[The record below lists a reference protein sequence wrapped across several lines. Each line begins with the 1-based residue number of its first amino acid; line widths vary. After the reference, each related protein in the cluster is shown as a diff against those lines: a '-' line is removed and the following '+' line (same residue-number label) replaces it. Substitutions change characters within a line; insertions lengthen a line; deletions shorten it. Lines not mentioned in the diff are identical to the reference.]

1 MLAPPQARRIGPGG
15 AATRKEAVNTH
26 SNARFGG
33 EVEWNISGT
42 TTFFST
48 AVCREVTPVQRAH
61 QLKQSGSQGDA
72 ALLAQMRNTQLQSQ
86 AVR

>member
-15 AATRKEAVNTH
+15 AATGTEAVNTH

-33 EVEWNISGT
+33 EVEWNMGGT

-48 AVCREVTPVQRAH
+48 AVA
-61 QLKQSGSQGDA
+61 K
-72 ALLAQMRNTQLQSQ
+72 
-86 AVR
+86 

>member
-33 EVEWNISGT
+33 EVEWNMSGT

-48 AVCREVTPVQRAH
+48 AVCREVSLPAPGP
-61 QLKQSGSQGDA
+61 LSAG
-72 ALLAQMRNTQLQSQ
+72 ALLVTTTMTGSS
-86 AVR
+86 AVA

>member
-26 SNARFGG
+26 TNARFGG

-48 AVCREVTPVQRAH
+48 AVCREVTPLQRAH
-61 QLKQSGSQGDA
+61 QL
-72 ALLAQMRNTQLQSQ
+72 
-86 AVR
+86 